1 MLKCK
6 KQFHFLHPKQNKA
19 IYSKLKV
26 SFLSF
31 YINNYSIIFY
41 KTQFLDDF
49 AQKIAMGIWGRTSAV
64 NEIQLSKD
72 MKKTVGVNPRS
83 FLNNILVLQPSK

>member
-6 KQFHFLHPKQNKA
+6 KQFHFFHPKQNKA

-26 SFLSF
+26 SFLFF

-49 AQKIAMGIWGRTSAV
+49 TQKIAMGIWGRTSVV
-64 NEIQLSKD
+64 NE
-72 MKKTVGVNPRS
+72 V
-83 FLNNILVLQPSK
+83 